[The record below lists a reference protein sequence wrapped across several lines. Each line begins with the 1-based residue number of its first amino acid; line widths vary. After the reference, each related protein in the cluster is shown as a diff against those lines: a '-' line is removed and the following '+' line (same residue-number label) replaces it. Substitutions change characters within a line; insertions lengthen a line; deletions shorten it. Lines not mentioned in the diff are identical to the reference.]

1 MKTLHRWAMYWWVLW
16 LVAQVP
22 AQMAEAADVG
32 SVTVPAELRAATARI
47 EPAALRAHTELLSDP
62 LFEGRAPGTRGG
74 LLAAKYIAAQFQA
87 YGLEPVNGSYFQNVP
102 IVNLRAE
109 PTTMLFRATDGRQ
122 VELAYGTEF
131 TAQSGECA
139 PEVKLDAVPVVFA
152 GYGIVAPEYD
162 WNDYKDADVRG
173 KIVLLLVNDPGLRNP
188 SIFQGRT
195 LTYYGRWTYK
205 FEEAARRGARG
216 ALLIHTTESATY
228 PWQVVQSSNTGVR
241 SELVRDAS
249 SPPVVALKSW
259 ITDDAAVRIAKL
271 AGKSLAMLS
280 EQAER
285 RDFRPVPLDVTLSLD
300 LKSEVSRLE
309 SPNVVGWLPGR
320 DERLRAECVVVTAHY
335 DHFGVKDDPATGRR
349 LVYHGALD
357 NASGTAALLAMAEA
371 LGKSPWR
378 PRRSVLFLSVTAEEQ
393 GLLGAQYYCERPL
406 IPLENTVA
414 NLNLDEVNVFGR
426 TRDFV
431 PLGAERST
439 LGKTIAALAKLEG
452 LVMKPDP
459 FPQNGSFFRS
469 DHFCFAKVGVP
480 CLSLN
485 FGVEIEG
492 KPEGWG
498 KERFETYVRRDYH
511 QPTDVIQDD
520 WDFRGAAQHAQF
532 ALLIVGVIAEDPAR
546 PDWLPG
552 EAFQRQKP

>member
-1 MKTLHRWAMYWWVLW
+1 MKTLRRWIAAWWLLW
-16 LVAQVP
+16 LVVQVGAQSPGGSAVVP
-22 AQMAEAADVG
+22 DA
-32 SVTVPAELRAATARI
+32 LRATAARI
-47 EPAALRAHTELLSDP
+47 QPAALRAHTALLSDE
-62 LFEGRAPGTRGG
+62 LFEGRAPGARGG

-102 IVNLRAE
+102 IVNLRAQ
-109 PTTMLFRATDGRQ
+109 PTTMTFRGPDGGR

-131 TAQSGECA
+131 TAQSGECV
-139 PEVKLDAVPVVFA
+139 PEVRLEDAPVVFA

-162 WNDYKDADVRG
+162 WNDYKDVDVRG
-173 KIVLLLVNDPGLRNP
+173 KVVMLLVNDPGLRNP
-188 SIFQGRT
+188 NIFQGRT

-241 SELVRDAS
+241 SELVRDAD

-259 ITDDAAVRIAKL
+259 ITDDAAVRIARLGGKNL
-271 AGKSLAMLS
+271 ATLI

-285 RDFRPVPLDVTLSLD
+285 RDFRPAPLDVTLSLT
-300 LKSEVSRLE
+300 LKSEVTTLE
-309 SPNVVGWLPGR
+309 SPNVVGLLPGR
-320 DERLRAECVVVTAHY
+320 DEKLRNECVVVTAHY

-371 LGKSPWR
+371 MAKSDWR

-406 IPLENTVA
+406 IPLENTAA
-414 NLNLDEVNVFGR
+414 NINLDEVNVFGR

-439 LGKTIAALAKLEG
+439 LGKTIDALARLEG
-452 LVMKPDP
+452 LTMKPDP

-469 DHFCFAKVGVP
+469 DHFCFAKAGVP

-492 KPEGWG
+492 KPDGWG

-532 ALLIVGVIAEDPAR
+532 ALLIVGVVAEDPTM

-552 EAFQRQKP
+552 EAFQRRKK

>member
-1 MKTLHRWAMYWWVLW
+1 MQTLRRWVAVWWLLW
-16 LVAQVP
+16 LVVQAGAQSP
-22 AQMAEAADVG
+22 GG
-32 SVTVPAELRAATARI
+32 SVVVPDELRAAAARI
-47 EPAALRAHTELLSDP
+47 QPAALRAHTELLSDE
-62 LFEGRAPGTRGG
+62 LFEGRAPGARGG

-109 PTTMLFRATDGRQ
+109 PTTMTFRAPGGGRI
-122 VELAYGTEF
+122 ELAYGTEF
-131 TAQSGECA
+131 TAQSGECVA
-139 PEVKLDAVPVVFA
+139 EVRLDDAPVVFA

-173 KIVLLLVNDPGLRNP
+173 KVVMLLVNDPGLRNP
-188 SIFQGRT
+188 NIFQGRT

-241 SELVRDAS
+241 SELVRDAD

-259 ITDDAAVRIAKL
+259 ITDDAAVRIARL
-271 AGKSLAMLS
+271 AGKNLATLI

-285 RDFRPVPLDVTLSLD
+285 RDFRPVPLDVALSLT
-300 LKSEVSRLE
+300 LKSEVKTLE
-309 SPNVVGWLPGR
+309 SPNVVGLLPGR
-320 DERLRAECVVVTAHY
+320 DEKLRNECVVVTAHY
-335 DHFGVKDDPATGRR
+335 DHFGVKDDPATGKR

-371 LGKSPWR
+371 MAKSDWR

-406 IPLENTVA
+406 IPLENTAA
-414 NLNLDEVNVFGR
+414 NINLDEVNVFGR

-439 LGKTIAALAKLEG
+439 LGKTIDALARLEG
-452 LVMKPDP
+452 LTMKPDP

-492 KPEGWG
+492 KPDGWG
-498 KERFETYVRRDYH
+498 KARFETYVRRDYH
-511 QPTDVIQDD
+511 QPTDVVQDD

-532 ALLIVGVIAEDPAR
+532 ALLIVGVVAEDPSM

-552 EAFQRQKP
+552 EAFQRRKK

>member
-1 MKTLHRWAMYWWVLW
+1 MKTLHRWAACWWLLW
-16 LVAQVP
+16 LVVQVGAQSAGNAGTASPV
-22 AQMAEAADVG
+22 
-32 SVTVPAELRAATARI
+32 VPAELRATAARI
-47 EPAALRAHTELLSDP
+47 QPAALHAHTALLSDP

-74 LLAAKYIAAQFQA
+74 MLAAKYIAAQFQA

-102 IVNLRAE
+102 IINLRAE
-109 PTTMLFRATDGRQ
+109 PTTMTFRAADGGQ

-131 TAQSGECA
+131 TAQSGECV

-162 WNDYKDADVRG
+162 WNDYKGVDVRG
-173 KIVLLLVNDPGLRNP
+173 KIVMLLVNDPGLRNP
-188 SIFQGRT
+188 NIFQGRT

-205 FEEAARRGARG
+205 YEEAARQGARG
-216 ALLIHTTESATY
+216 VLLMHTTESATY

-241 SELVRDAS
+241 SELVRDAN

-271 AGKSLAMLS
+271 AGKNLATLI

-285 RDFRPVPLDVTLSLD
+285 RDFRPVPLDVTLSLH
-300 LKSEVSRLE
+300 LKSEISRLE
-309 SPNVVGWLPGR
+309 SPNVVGLLPGR
-320 DERLRAECVVVTAHY
+320 DEKLRAECVVVTAHY
-335 DHFGVKDDPATGRR
+335 DHFGVKDDPATGKR

-371 LGKSPWR
+371 MAKSAWR

-406 IPLENTVA
+406 IPLEKTVA
-414 NLNLDEVNVFGR
+414 NINLDEVNVFGR

-439 LGKTIAALAKLEG
+439 LGKTIDALAKLEG
-452 LVMKPDP
+452 LVMKPDL

-485 FGVEIEG
+485 FGVDVEG
-492 KPEGWG
+492 KPDGWG

-532 ALLIVGVIAEDPAR
+532 ALLIVGVVAEDPT
-546 PDWLPG
+546 PPEWLPG
-552 EAFQRQKP
+552 EAFQRRKT